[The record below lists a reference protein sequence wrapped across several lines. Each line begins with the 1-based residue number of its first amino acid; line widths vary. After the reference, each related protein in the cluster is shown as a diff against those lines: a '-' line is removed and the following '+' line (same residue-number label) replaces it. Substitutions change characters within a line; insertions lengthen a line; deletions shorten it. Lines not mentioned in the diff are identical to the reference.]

1 MLSINFDDK
10 ANSRLACHH
19 TAGIQLPLN
28 AGVKRLLGVVW
39 LSDKAYT
46 VDALAVR
53 GDEGRVSLR
62 KAVVSRQN
70 AFEPQMS
77 EWGNPPVYRYRY
89 MNT

>member
-1 MLSINFDDK
+1 MLSIDDLI
-10 ANSRLACHH
+10 ARQFFRLACHACNV
-19 TAGIQLPLN
+19 TWTE
-28 AGVKRLLGVVW
+28 VKRLFGVVW
-39 LSDKAYT
+39 LSDEAYT

-77 EWGNPPVYRYRY
+77 EWGNPPIYRYR
-89 MNT
+89 

>member
-1 MLSINFDDK
+1 MLSIDDLI
-10 ANSRLACHH
+10 ARQFFRLACHSY
-19 TAGIQLPLN
+19 GITQ
-28 AGVKRLLGVVW
+28 AEVKRLFGVVW
-39 LSDKAYT
+39 LSDEAYT

-89 MNT
+89 VNT